1 MKFNISSSALS
12 NRLQAISRVINSKNT
27 LPILD
32 CFLFDIKDNILSIT
46 ASDNETTMITTVEI
60 SETSENGSF
69 AIGAKNVLD
78 AIKEIS
84 EQPLVFDVNLQT
96 LEITIS
102 YQNGKCSVVGQNAEE
117 YPKYA
122 ELEENFVHFSL
133 GADVLLN
140 GITRTIFA
148 TADDELR
155 PVMNGIY
162 FDITPDN
169 ITMVASDGHKLV
181 RNKNLSTKNNE
192 KSAFILPKKPATL
205 LKNILGKEQGDVN
218 IDFDDRYASVS
229 LNNYR
234 MVCRLIEGRYPNYNA
249 VIPQN
254 NPYKAT
260 IDRIGFLSALRRV
273 SVFSSASSSLIKV
286 RLLSNEIIVSA
297 QDIDFSTSAEE
308 KLICSYEGEP
318 MSIGFKATFLI
329 DILNNLS
336 GQDIIIELADPSRA
350 GVITPAEQPEN
361 EEILMLLMPMMLND

>member
-12 NRLQAISRVINSKNT
+12 SRLQAISRVINSKNT

-84 EQPLVFDVNLQT
+84 EQPLAFSVDLLT

-122 ELEENFVHFSL
+122 ELEENSVHFSL

-181 RNKNLSTKNNE
+181 RNKNLSTKDNE

-229 LNNYR
+229 LSNYR

-308 KLICSYEGEP
+308 KLVCSYEGEP

-336 GQDIIIELADPSRA
+336 GQDIIMELADPSRA
-350 GVITPAEQPEN
+350 GVITPVEQPEM
-361 EEILMLLMPMMLND
+361 EEVLMLLMPMMLND